1 VFARQVTDVVAKPRT
16 GELLM
21 AVRWP
26 TNALKIVLVL
36 WRMKGW
42 LTAVGLGAWRP
53 TIQNF
58 DKSEV
63 GLPRSN
69 Y

>member
-1 VFARQVTDVVAKPRT
+1 VVAKPRT

-21 AVRWP
+21 GCKMADECIEDCP
-26 TNALKIVLVL
+26 GALEDEGMVDGS
-36 WRMKGW
+36 RGW
-42 LTAVGLGAWRP
+42 VAWRP